1 MPSVRCDEVRDI
13 LPAGGTGQA
22 GLLLRTFVYKDI
34 RKLRKRHL
42 CMGRMRIVFRGH
54 VARRPAKAGGSIV
67 RGAGVALGEAV
78 FRSLCEAGDRLR
90 EEEVAQRLKV
100 SRTPVREALGR
111 LAARGFVEPAG
122 GRGLIVRNLDISEVL
137 ELYAMREIME
147 GAAARLAAEHASATE
162 VDALRD
168 IEQAFVEASEAD
180 AAEMARLN
188 RTFHEAICRAARN
201 RYLDNA
207 SGELQD
213 WIALLGPTTFTV
225 TGRPSTSHGEHQAII
240 EAIAASDGDKA
251 EQLARAH
258 IREALRCRLKLLQ
271 KQ

>member
-1 MPSVRCDEVRDI
+1 M
-13 LPAGGTGQA
+13 A
-22 GLLLRTFVYKDI
+22 
-34 RKLRKRHL
+34 
-42 CMGRMRIVFRGH
+42 FRGTM
-54 VARRPAKAGGSIV
+54 ARRPAKAGGSIA
-67 RGAGVALGEAV
+67 RGGGVALGEAV
-78 FRSLCEAGDRLR
+78 FRSLCEALQAGSYRAGDRLR

-100 SRTPVREALGR
+100 SRTPVREAFGR

-168 IEQAFVEASEAD
+168 IELAFVEASETD
-180 AAEMARLN
+180 AVE
-188 RTFHEAICRAARN
+188 ICRAARN

-240 EAIAASDGDKA
+240 DAIAARDGDKA